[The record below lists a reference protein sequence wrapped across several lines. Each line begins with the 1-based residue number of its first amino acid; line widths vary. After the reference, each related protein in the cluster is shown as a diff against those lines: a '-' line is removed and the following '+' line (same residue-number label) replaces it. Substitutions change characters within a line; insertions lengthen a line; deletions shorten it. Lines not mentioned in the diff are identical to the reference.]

1 MHAPNIIR
9 TFWVSALVIHSVVMP
24 MRQALLL
31 LTDGNIE
38 MGIYDNITDE
48 AQRVGAEF
56 QTVRSQQ
63 VLVDR

>member
-1 MHAPNIIR
+1 
-9 TFWVSALVIHSVVMP
+9 

-48 AQRVGAEF
+48 AQRVGAES

-63 VLVDR
+63 VVLER

>member
-1 MHAPNIIR
+1 M
-9 TFWVSALVIHSVVMP
+9 L

-38 MGIYDNITDE
+38 MGISDNITDE
-48 AQRVGAEF
+48 SQRVGAES